1 MAKTRL
7 AKLEGMEKYLE
18 KENCYLGEHPGVSVT
33 KALDVARERLKKLKL
48 ETWVQIKE
56 EGLKQLATICSV
68 EVQVKGQKAHCQK
81 IFSRCQ

>member
-1 MAKTRL
+1 MAD
-7 AKLEGMEKYLE
+7 MEKYLE

-56 EGLKQLATICSV
+56 EPCASRM
-68 EVQVKGQKAHCQK
+68 KAG
-81 IFSRCQ
+81 